1 MSLYKL
7 KYNEDKTIT
16 VLGLKHKPS
25 GVVLNPSLSL
35 HLLMKYPRLGR
46 GKIVDITPYT
56 LMVDID
62 NWSDKK

>member
-7 KYNEDKTIT
+7 KSNEDKTIT

-25 GVVLNPSLSL
+25 GLVLNPSLSL

-46 GKIVDITPYT
+46 GKVVDITPYT
-56 LMVDID
+56 LMTDID
-62 NWSDKK
+62 KWTNKK